1 MNENNSHSKED
12 KPKKTRSSKQKTD
25 IWLGVGAT
33 IVTIGGFIIKLI
45 SGRDNGG
52 KQAPQNHNNNAPTAT

>member
-1 MNENNSHSKED
+1 MNENKTHSKED